1 MTTTGKTEEHAKDGG
16 ERAPQTR
23 SRQPQRASNVPI
35 MREDRPGAL
44 VPALGTF
51 GPFSLIR
58 RLFDDLERL
67 TGLGAPD
74 TQRGADRGRGG
85 FPFVPTVEVMRRDD
99 KLVVNVDLPG
109 LSADDI
115 RVTVDEGALII
126 EGERRS
132 EHEEQDGDVW
142 RCERSYG
149 HFQRM
154 IPLPEGA
161 DAANAEARF
170 DNGVLEISLRAPVQ
184 QTQRRKIDI
193 KTNPSG
199 APSDKPKQ
207 TTSH

>member
-1 MTTTGKTEEHAKDGG
+1 MTTTAKTEDKTKEGG
-16 ERAPQTR
+16 ERAPQP
-23 SRQPQRASNVPI
+23 QPPQRASNLPVK
-35 MREDRPGAL
+35 REQRPGAL
-44 VPALGTF
+44 APALGTF
-51 GPFSLIR
+51 GPLSLIR

-67 TGLGAPD
+67 TAVGVPD
-74 TQRGADRGRGG
+74 TRRGDDRERGG
-85 FPFVPTVEVMRRDD
+85 FPFVPAVEVRRRGD

-115 RVTVDEGALII
+115 RITADDGALII

-149 HFQRM
+149 QFQRT

-161 DAANAEARF
+161 DPTSIEARF
-170 DNGVLEISLRAPVQ
+170 DNGVLEISVRAPEQ
-184 QTQRRKIDI
+184 KAQRRQIDI
-193 KTNPSG
+193 QTSSSG
-199 APSDKPKQ
+199 ASSDKSKQ

>member
-1 MTTTGKTEEHAKDGG
+1 MTTTAKTEENSKEGG
-16 ERAPQTR
+16 ERAPQ
-23 SRQPQRASNVPI
+23 PQALQRTPNVPI
-35 MREDRPGAL
+35 KREQRSGAL
-44 VPALGTF
+44 APAAGTF
-51 GPFSLIR
+51 GPFSLMR

-67 TGLGAPD
+67 TGFGAPD
-74 TQRGADRGRGG
+74 TRRGEDRGRGG
-85 FPFVPTVEVMRRDD
+85 FPFVPTVEVRRRDD

-109 LSADDI
+109 LSPEDI
-115 RVTVDEGALII
+115 RITADEGALTI

-161 DAANAEARF
+161 DANTAEARF
-170 DNGVLEISLRAPVQ
+170 NNGVLEISVPVPEQKAPRRQ
-184 QTQRRKIDI
+184 INIQTGSSKA
-193 KTNPSG
+193 S
-199 APSDKPKQ
+199 SDKSKQ

>member
-1 MTTTGKTEEHAKDGG
+1 MTTTAKTENNPKGGG
-16 ERAPQTR
+16 ERAPQPQ
-23 SRQPQRASNVPI
+23 SLQRASNVPVK
-35 MREDRPGAL
+35 REHRPGAL
-44 VPALGTF
+44 APALGTF
-51 GPFSLIR
+51 GPFSLMR

-67 TGLGAPD
+67 TGFGVPD
-74 TQRGADRGRGG
+74 TRRGEDRGRGG
-85 FPFVPTVEVMRRDD
+85 FPFVPTVEVKRRDD

-115 RVTVDEGALII
+115 RITADESALII

-149 HFQRM
+149 RFQRM

-161 DAANAEARF
+161 DANTAEARF
-170 DNGVLEISLRAPVQ
+170 DNGVLEISVRAPEQ
-184 QTQRRKIDI
+184 QAQRRRIDI
-193 KTNPSG
+193 QTSSSG
-199 APSDKPKQ
+199 ASSDKSKQ